1 MILWK
6 HLTAGNTDVISIM
19 NIWTRECL
27 STPKNKYCGNKK
39 NSFLYISEFKSIYN
53 HFPYMKILETTSFTK
68 WLYTCGHTNSPKK
81 KRKKGQNNILK
92 LAAQTVIK
100 SQVTSSNSLDFY

>member
-1 MILWK
+1 
-6 HLTAGNTDVISIM
+6 
-19 NIWTRECL
+19 
-27 STPKNKYCGNKK
+27 
-39 NSFLYISEFKSIYN
+39 
-53 HFPYMKILETTSFTK
+53 MKILETTSFTK